1 MEVFLGCVYDFIEE
15 RVGDIPAAKYRQDEE
30 EGF

>member
-1 MEVFLGCVYDFIEE
+1 VKVVLCYVYDFIEE
-15 RVGDIPAAKYRQDEE
+15 RVGDIPAAKYRQGEE